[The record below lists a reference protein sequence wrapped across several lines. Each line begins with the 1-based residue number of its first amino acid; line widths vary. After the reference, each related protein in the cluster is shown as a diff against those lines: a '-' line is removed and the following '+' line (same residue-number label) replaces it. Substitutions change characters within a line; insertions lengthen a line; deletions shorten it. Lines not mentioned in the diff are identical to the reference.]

1 MTKLNS
7 LFSKTLA
14 IFVFTLL
21 FAGFSLGQSLQQDLN
36 QSFRAFKIFRLNDSQ
51 FSPPSTETGGA
62 AALTVSTGAETY
74 VLNLTAN
81 DLRSPK
87 YSAEE
92 MTATGARAL
101 DFAGVKT
108 FKGKV
113 SGAANSEARLTID
126 GEKVEGYFLANT
138 EKFYIEP
145 ARKYSEFAAAADLI
159 VYRENDFLNPETF
172 DCHSELGKKI
182 ESGTQMVELQSAA
195 QAIQSLRVLEL
206 ATEADFE
213 YVQAFGGSNQAN
225 AEILSILNMVE
236 GVYERELNLTFDVT
250 FQHTWTT
257 ADPFA
262 GANGDAFLRSFQA
275 YWNANFSTVPRDAAH
290 LFTAKPNFVQQG
302 FAFIGEICK
311 PVSATRPS
319 YAYGFSG
326 KVDWV
331 PAKYSITAHEIGHNL
346 GANHNDTP
354 DCAATIMNTTI
365 NALAPPTFCQAS
377 RTEIANYVAA
387 NGTCL
392 SPRNTGTARF
402 DFDGD
407 GKSDLSVFRPTNGSW
422 YIINSGGNSFTGFQ
436 FGQIGD
442 RIVPADYDGD
452 GRTDAAVY
460 RGGTWYLNRSSAGF
474 TGVQF
479 GLPDDIPAPADF
491 DGDGK
496 TDVAVF
502 RPSTGYWFISY
513 SSTGAFI
520 AVQFGVARDVPM
532 PADFDGD
539 AKADITVWR
548 PSNGIW
554 YRINS
559 SNNTFFGAQFGQL
572 NDRPLMGDFDGDG
585 KYDLA
590 VFRPSNGYW
599 YAAYSGS
606 GGLLAAP
613 FGIATDIPAP
623 ADFDGDGKTDLA
635 VYRNGVW
642 HRVTS
647 ANNSYSGVQFGIA
660 GDVPAPSY
668 YNQ

>member
-1 MTKLNS
+1 MTKSNC
-7 LFSKTLA
+7 LFSKTFA
-14 IFVFTLL
+14 IFVFTLV

-36 QSFRAFKIFRLNDSQ
+36 QSFKAFKIFRLSDSRLS
-51 FSPPSTETGGA
+51 SPAVEGNLNS
-62 AALTVSTGAETY
+62 LTVPTAAKNY
-74 VLNLTAN
+74 VLNLTPN
-81 DLRSPK
+81 DLRSPGYK
-87 YSAEE
+87 AEE
-92 MTATGARAL
+92 TTVVGSHAL
-101 DFAGVKT
+101 EFSGVKT

-113 SGAANSEARLTID
+113 SGEADSQARLTLD
-126 GEKVEGYFLANT
+126 GAKVEGYFLAGA

-145 ARKYSEFAAAADLI
+145 ARKYSEFATEADLI
-159 VYRENDFLNPETF
+159 VYRENDFLNSRSFE
-172 DCHSELGKKI
+172 CRSALGEKI
-182 ESGTQMVELQSAA
+182 ESGMEMVQPESMPEAV
-195 QAIQSLRVLEL
+195 QALRVIEL

-213 YVQAFGGSNQAN
+213 YVQAFGGSAQAN

-236 GVYERELNLTFDVT
+236 GVYERELNLTFDIT

-257 ADPFA
+257 QDPFA
-262 GANGDAFLRSFQA
+262 GASSDAFLRSFQN
-275 YWNANFSTVPRDAAH
+275 YWNTTFSTVPRDAAH
-290 LFTAKPNFVQQG
+290 LFTAKPQFLMQG
-302 FAFIGEICK
+302 YAFIGEICK

-319 YAYGFSG
+319 YAYAFSG
-326 KVDWV
+326 KVDWA

-365 NALAPPTFCQAS
+365 NGGAQPTFCQAS
-377 RTEIANYVAA
+377 RNDIANYVAG
-387 NGTCL
+387 NGACL
-392 SPRNTGTARF
+392 SPRSTRPARF

-407 GKSDLSVFRPTNGSW
+407 GKSDLSVFRPSNGSW
-422 YIINSGGNSFTGFQ
+422 YIINSGSDSFTGFQ
-436 FGQIGD
+436 FGTVGD

-491 DGDGK
+491 DGDGRA
-496 TDVAVF
+496 DVAVF

-513 SSTGAFI
+513 SSNGAFI
-520 AVQFGVARDVPM
+520 AVQFGVTRDVPM

-559 SNNTFFGAQFGQL
+559 GNNTFFGAQFGQL

-585 KYDLA
+585 KADLA

-599 YAAYSGS
+599 YAAYSAS
-606 GGLLAAP
+606 GALLAAP
-613 FGIATDIPAP
+613 FGVATDTPAP
-623 ADFDGDGKTDLA
+623 ADFDGDGKTDIA
-635 VYRNGVW
+635 VFRGGVW
-642 HRVTS
+642 HRVTT
-647 ANNSYSGVQFGIA
+647 ANNSYSGLQFGIA
-660 GDVPAPSY
+660 SDTPAPSY

>member
-1 MTKLNS
+1 MTKFNVV
-7 LFSKTLA
+7 FSKTVSIL
-14 IFVFTLL
+14 VFTLV
-21 FAGFSLGQSLQQDLN
+21 FAVFSFAQSLQQDLS
-36 QSFRAFKIFRLNDSQ
+36 QSFKAFKIFRLGENQ
-51 FSPPSTETGGA
+51 ALAPTAEANGGS
-62 AALTVSTGAETY
+62 LLVPTVAKTY

-92 MTATGARAL
+92 TTVAGVHTL
-101 DFAGVKT
+101 DFGGVKT

-113 SGAANSEARLTID
+113 SGEANSEVRLTID
-126 GEKVEGYFLANT
+126 GGRVEGYFLAGA
-138 EKFYIEP
+138 EKFYVEP
-145 ARKYSEFAAAADLI
+145 ARKYSEFAADADLI
-159 VYRENDFLNPETF
+159 VYRENDFSNPENF
-172 DCHSELGKKI
+172 ECHSELGKKI
-182 ESGTQMVELQSAA
+182 ESGRQMVELQSVAQAA
-195 QAIQSLRVLEL
+195 QALRVIEL
-206 ATEADFE
+206 ATDADFE

-236 GVYERELNLTFDVT
+236 GVYERELNLTFDIT

-257 ADPFA
+257 QDPFA
-262 GANGDAFLRSFQA
+262 GANGDAFVRSFQT

-290 LFTAKPNFVQQG
+290 LFTAKPNFVNQG

-319 YAYGFSG
+319 FAYGFSG

-331 PAKYSITAHEIGHNL
+331 PAKYSITAHEFGHNL
-346 GANHNDTP
+346 GANHNDSP
-354 DCAATIMNTTI
+354 DCSATIMNATV

-377 RTEIANYVAA
+377 RAEIANYVAA

-392 SPRNTGTARF
+392 STRNSGSARF

-407 GKSDLSVFRPTNGSW
+407 GKSDLSVWRPSNGDW
-422 YIINSGGNSFTGFQ
+422 YLINSGANTFTGFK

-452 GRTDAAVY
+452 GRTDTAVY

-479 GLPDDIPAPADF
+479 GLPDDVPAPADF

-513 SSTGAFI
+513 SSNGAFI
-520 AVQFGVARDVPM
+520 AVQFGVARDFPM

-539 AKADITVWR
+539 GKADITVWR

-559 SNNTFFGAQFGQL
+559 SNGTFFGAQFGQL
-572 NDRPLMGDFDGDG
+572 NDRPLSGDFDGDG

-613 FGIATDIPAP
+613 FGIATDMPAP

-635 VYRNGVW
+635 VFRSGVW

-660 GDVPAPSY
+660 GDIPAPSF

>member
-7 LFSKTLA
+7 LFSTTFA
-14 IFVFTLL
+14 VFVFTLV
-21 FAGFSLGQSLQQDLN
+21 FASFSLAQSLQQDLDR
-36 QSFRAFKIFRLNDSQ
+36 SFKAFKIFRLGDASL
-51 FSPPSTETGGA
+51 SAPA
-62 AALTVSTGAETY
+62 AEGNINSLTIPTGAKNY
-74 VLNLTAN
+74 VLNLTPN
-81 DLRSPK
+81 DLRASG
-87 YSAEE
+87 YAAEE
-92 MTATGARAL
+92 MTALGAHTL
-101 DFAGVKT
+101 DFGGVKT

-113 SGAANSEARLTID
+113 SGVADSEARVTID
-126 GEKVEGYFLANT
+126 GGKIEGYFLAGA

-145 ARKYSEFAAAADLI
+145 ARRYSEFAGEADLI
-159 VYRENDFLNPETF
+159 VYGETDFLNPSTF
-172 DCHSELGKKI
+172 ECDSPLGKKI
-182 ESGTQMVELQSAA
+182 ESGMRAVELQSAA
-195 QAIQSLRVLEL
+195 QTAQTLHVIEL

-213 YVQAFGGSNQAN
+213 YVQAFGGSSQAN

-236 GVYERELNLTFDVT
+236 GVYERELNLTFDIT
-250 FQHTWTT
+250 YQHAWTMP
-257 ADPFA
+257 DPFT
-262 GANGDAFLRSFQA
+262 GANGEALVRSFQT

-290 LFTAKPNFVQQG
+290 LFTAKQNFLLQG

-311 PVSATRPS
+311 PVSATRPNFAYS
-319 YAYGFSG
+319 YSG
-326 KVDWV
+326 KVDWA
-331 PAKYSITAHEIGHNL
+331 PAKYSLPAHEIGHNL
-346 GANHNDTP
+346 GANHNDTTE
-354 DCAATIMNTTI
+354 CANTIMNTII
-365 NALAPPTFCQAS
+365 NGITPPTFCQSS
-377 RTEIANYVAA
+377 RTEIINYVAA
-387 NGTCL
+387 NGSCL
-392 SPRNTGTARF
+392 SPRNTGSARF

-407 GKSDLSVFRPTNGSW
+407 GKSDLSVFRPSNGSW
-422 YIINSGGNSFTGFQ
+422 YLINSGSNSFTGFQ
-436 FGQIGD
+436 FGQAGD

-479 GLPDDIPAPADF
+479 GLPDDVPAPADF

-496 TDVAVF
+496 ADVAVF

-513 SSTGAFI
+513 SSNGAFN

-572 NDRPLMGDFDGDG
+572 NDKPVMGDFDGDG

-599 YAAYSGS
+599 YAAYSAS
-606 GGLLAAP
+606 GALLAAP
-613 FGIATDIPAP
+613 FGIASDIPAP

-635 VYRNGVW
+635 VFRAGVW
-642 HRVTS
+642 HRVTT

-660 GDVPAPSY
+660 ADVPAPSY